1 MIDAIP
7 FRICVADITTTYY
20 QLGRLQEFTQWW
32 HWLVFVLILLLGM
45 AFVVSIYRRNTV
57 ELSRG
62 RFLLL
67 VLLRLAA
74 VAGIIFFYL
83 QLEKR
88 TERSVVKNSRAAVL
102 IDTSQSMSLED
113 AGAGTAGPKLSR
125 SAEVIAQMRDGTLL
139 KELRA
144 RHDVA
149 VYRFDQGEAPIEV
162 ASLPRL
168 AIGGTSDEDEESVQQ
183 RQQRIL
189 QSSRSLGWI
198 GVGVLLVAVLFG
210 LGSWLAPKKQGTSV
224 SSSKMPVHDGGSYL
238 QLIASFLLI
247 GGMVVLATASL
258 AGAEVGVKAIL
269 GLSPLPGSRG
279 AQEAKAAEEANTDG
293 TSKQGS
299 ESVKEVDWQAE
310 LAPRGAETRLG
321 DALRFIV
328 ERQRGGPL
336 AAIVVIS
343 DGNSN
348 AGVDVASIV
357 PRAADAE
364 FSLHVIGVGSDRL
377 PANAQVIDLEAPQRV
392 FPGDKFTLT
401 GYLKL
406 QNLPVKSVSAQLFS
420 SAKDGSEERKEDE
433 QLVDVDD
440 TGKLKVVSF
449 TLTPEEQGTR
459 IYRLRVPL
467 ITGEVEE
474 KDNEKS
480 AKVEIVTRKTKVL
493 LVAGGPTREFIF
505 LRNQLFRDK
514 ESTVDVLLQ
523 SARPGISQ
531 DANQVLAKFP
541 DNPDD
546 LFAYDCI
553 VGFDP
558 DWESLDELQIKTL
571 ERFVAEKAG
580 GLIVVAG
587 PVFTPQWS
595 SRRRGDPKIDT
606 VKSLYPVVFFSQGSA
621 SLSMGRFASDKPWP
635 LAFTREG
642 KEAQFLWLDDD
653 SSRSERAWQQF
664 EGVYGYYAVKDPK
677 PGAQI
682 LARFSD
688 PDTAIDGDLPVYL
701 ATQFFGSGRVLFQ
714 ASGEMWRVRAVDDT
728 YFEQYYTKLIRWA
741 TEGRLLRDS
750 SRGVLLVDKD
760 RCSIGDSVAIR
771 AVLQDSQFKPLQQ
784 NEVQAVVVSPQ
795 GARTPL
801 ILKRMKDAARDGL
814 YSQQITVTSEGD
826 YRIELQVPGA
836 ADQLLVQEVRVKLP
850 TLETERPQRND
861 PLLTSLA
868 SGTKG
873 KYYLGFSE
881 ALQKNPQGAGTLAA
895 AIEPRDQVTVLSGVP
910 DRIFEKQLMVWL
922 MGLICGFLCLEWLL
936 RRLWKLA

>member
-1 MIDAIP
+1 
-7 FRICVADITTTYY
+7 
-20 QLGRLQEFTQWW
+20 
-32 HWLVFVLILLLGM
+32 
-45 AFVVSIYRRNTV
+45 
-57 ELSRG
+57 
-62 RFLLL
+62 
-67 VLLRLAA
+67 
-74 VAGIIFFYL
+74 
-83 QLEKR
+83 
-88 TERSVVKNSRAAVL
+88 
-102 IDTSQSMSLED
+102 MS
-113 AGAGTAGPKLSR
+113 
-125 SAEVIAQMRDGTLL
+125 
-139 KELRA
+139 
-144 RHDVA
+144 
-149 VYRFDQGEAPIEV
+149 VYRFDQGEVPVEV
-162 ASLPRL
+162 ASLPRIATGVAL
-168 AIGGTSDEDEESVQQ
+168 QEDEETTQQ
-183 RQQRIL
+183 RQNRIIE
-189 QSSRSLGWI
+189 SSRKLAWAGI
-198 GVGVLLVAVLFG
+198 GVLALALLLFA
-210 LGSWLAPKKQGTSV
+210 GSFLAPKRVVKQGASTR
-224 SSSKMPVHDGGSYL
+224 MAPHDGGSYL
-238 QLIASFLLI
+238 ALAAAVLLM
-247 GGMVVLATASL
+247 GGLVVLATASL
-258 AGAEVGVKAIL
+258 SGAEVGMRVLL
-269 GLSPLPGSRG
+269 GLSPLPASSSAPSTGSTG
-279 AQEAKAAEEANTDG
+279 ELVGN
-293 TSKQGS
+293 SGS
-299 ESVKEVDWQAE
+299 EKAPAESKEVDWQAE
-310 LAPRGAETRLG
+310 LSPRGAETRLG

-406 QNLPVKSVSAQLFS
+406 QNLPAKSVAAQLFS
-420 SAKDGSEERKEDE
+420 SAKDGSGERKEDE
-433 QLVDVDD
+433 QIVDVDD
-440 TGKLKVVSF
+440 TGKIKVVSF

-459 IYRLRVPL
+459 IYRLRLPPVP
-467 ITGEVEE
+467 GEVEE

-541 DNPDD
+541 DNPDE

-558 DWESLDELQIKTL
+558 DWEALDELQVKAL

-606 VKSLYPVVFFSQGSA
+606 IKSLYPVVFFSQGSA
-621 SLSMGRFASDKPWP
+621 SLSMGRFAADKPWP
-635 LAFTREG
+635 LQFTREG

-664 EGVYGYYAVKDPK
+664 EGVFGYYAVKDPK

-688 PDTAIDGDLPVYL
+688 PDTSIDGDLPIYL
-701 ATQFFGSGRVLFQ
+701 ASQFFGSGRVLFQ

-760 RCSIGDSVAIR
+760 RCSIGDSVAVR
-771 AVLQDSQFKPLQQ
+771 AILQDSQFRPLQQ
-784 NEVQAVVVSPQ
+784 NEVQAMVISPQ
-795 GARTPL
+795 GVRSPL
-801 ILKRMKDAARDGL
+801 VLKRMKDAARDGL

-861 PLLTSLA
+861 PVLTGLA
-868 SGTKG
+868 TGTQG
-873 KYYLGFSE
+873 KYYLGFAE
-881 ALQKNPQGAGTLAA
+881 AMKKDGQGISALAG
-895 AIEPRDQVTVLSGVP
+895 AIQPRDQVTILSGVP
-910 DRIFEKQLMVWL
+910 DRSFEKLLMTWL

-936 RRLWKLA
+936 RRIWKLA